1 MNSNIERPEKLI
13 LMLYE
18 GALRFANFAKKAI
31 REENIEE
38 KVKYIIKTSNIFIEL
53 INSLDFEK
61 GGDIAHYLN
70 GLYAYQLQLLAKANL
85 ENNEKYLD
93 DVIRVLKGLIGYLT
107 DKEFRYLRTVI
118 VTAAVY
124 RGFGSPLRLSANG
137 SP

>member
-1 MNSNIERPEKLI
+1 MTYNRALNSYNQMNSNIERPEKLI

-85 ENNEKYLD
+85 ENNEEYLD
-93 DVIRVLKGLIGYLT
+93 DVIRVLKGLIEAW
-107 DKEFRYLRTVI
+107 KEETGV
-118 VTAAVY
+118 
-124 RGFGSPLRLSANG
+124 
-137 SP
+137 